1 MKRAIYLTVGLLG
14 LAAGAF
20 GTHLTMR
27 ALTSGPQ
34 VVHAQWASSAA
45 TVPELMA
52 EADLVVLVEAERPDA
67 PRKFAVPI
75 DPAAQKPGLSV
86 DVTPFTHTRMRVQ
99 QVFKGSAGSAITVV
113 QTGGALERTSD
124 HPAINLVFSDD
135 PLFTQGGAH
144 VLFLK
149 DISLYEGR
157 ATGEQLFMI
166 VNPAGRYDIRGQ
178 SVVTHSENSRAARP
192 TSLAELVRQINE
204 APRQ

>member
-1 MKRAIYLTVGLLG
+1 MKRAIYLMAGLLG

-20 GTHLTMR
+20 GTHLTVR

-52 EADLVVLVEAERPDA
+52 EADLVVLVEAGRPDA

-99 QVFKGSAGSAITVV
+99 QIYKGSAGSAITVV

-124 HPAINLVFSDD
+124 HPAVNLVFSDD
-135 PLFTQGGAH
+135 PLFTEGGTH

-149 DISLYEGR
+149 DISRFEGQ
-157 ATGEQLFMI
+157 ATGEQLYMI
-166 VNPAGRYDIRGQ
+166 VNPAGRYDLHGQ
-178 SVVTHSENSRAARP
+178 SVVTHSEDNRVARP
-192 TSLAELVRQINE
+192 TMLAELMRQIDD
-204 APRQ
+204 ASRQ